1 MHIFSIISTA
11 ERPYLTWLKERIK
24 TAEGRVN
31 GPKYQKIHVGDGIKF
46 VDTKT
51 HRFIQGT
58 AAFKRDYP
66 SFEEML
72 KNEGVRNMLPFL
84 KDSDLTEGILVYR
97 NFPGSDRVR
106 QFGCTAIGIRID
118 KFKL

>member
-11 ERPYLTWLKERIK
+11 ERPYPTWLKEGIK

-84 KDSDLTEGILVYR
+84 KDGDLTEGIRVYR
-97 NFPGSDRVR
+97 NFPGADRVK
-106 QFGCTAIGIRID
+106 QFGCTAIGIRIS
-118 KFKL
+118 KFEL